1 MNAIEGN
8 PVTVA
13 QLAVSKPGAVSVFT
27 RYDIDYCCG
36 GHRTLED
43 ACRRKG
49 LDPERIEAEIMQ
61 SERTTGSH
69 VLRPENWSAS
79 FLADYIVQNH
89 HSYVRKSIPEIQR
102 LLDKVCDAHGSD
114 LVELVQIR
122 KAFLDLSEELM
133 QHMDKEETILFP
145 AIQKSD
151 LSQNPLPAS
160 ALRAPVGVME
170 REHAIAGD
178 LIKQIRALSDNYTAP
193 EYACPTFQVTYQ
205 KLQQFDADLMQH
217 IHLENNVL
225 FTRFKANEEAAN
237 SCSL

>member
-13 QLAVSKPGAVSVFT
+13 QLAISQPGAVSVFT

-49 LDPERIEAEIMQ
+49 LDPEKIEAEIMQ
-61 SERTTGSH
+61 SERTGSQ

-89 HSYVRKSIPEIQR
+89 HTYVRKSIPEIQQ
-102 LLDKVCDAHGSD
+102 LLDKVCEAHGTD
-114 LVELVQIR
+114 LVELIEIR
-122 KAFLDLSEELM
+122 KAFLDLAEELM
-133 QHMDKEETILFP
+133 QHMEKEETILFP
-145 AIQKSD
+145 AIRKSD

-205 KLQQFDADLMQH
+205 KLQEFDTDLMQH

-225 FTRFKANEEAAN
+225 FPRFKANEEAAN